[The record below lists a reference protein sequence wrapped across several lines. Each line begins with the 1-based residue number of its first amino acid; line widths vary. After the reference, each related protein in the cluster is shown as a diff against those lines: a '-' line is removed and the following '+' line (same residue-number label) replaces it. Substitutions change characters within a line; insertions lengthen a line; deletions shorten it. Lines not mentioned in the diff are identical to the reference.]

1 MKRSIVATMIGFRDL
16 GSVAP
21 IVLLVD
27 LLTEIIIITLP
38 LALTRQGV
46 QVTGRKLQATSS
58 KRQAVDK

>member
-46 QVTGRKLQATSS
+46 QVTGRKLQAASR
-58 KRQAVDK
+58 KQQAASC